1 MDHQHLQINGSSDW
15 LALHPVHMPG
25 FRDLYEL
32 SLPSAARQRLCNL
45 GEHEEQSTENVPPV
59 HRKSNGM
66 FWEYVLKKEESRN
79 RKLRY

>member
-45 GEHEEQSTENVPPV
+45 GEHKGQSVA
-59 HRKSNGM
+59 K
-66 FWEYVLKKEESRN
+66 YVLLCTEIIKCPGIVILKWFEIN
-79 RKLRY
+79 RRMD